1 VVGMS
6 VSAGSG
12 RFPAT
17 KPGVE
22 LALVWAFLG
31 IRAFDLAQAAIAL
44 AAGSL
49 RKSSDPSLD
58 IGLAIAMAAESVLL
72 GRWLLR
78 RGSML
83 PFGWPIAADYG
94 LALGVVAFAPAY
106 ISAAGRLDTW
116 TMWAY
121 PVTLSTSLLLAAG
134 LARLTQVLACT
145 GALAIIYAAV
155 VALPLGG
162 DVAARATAV
171 VNALAFPG
179 FATVAFLVARFVRN
193 LASAADAAR
202 KRVAELEQER
212 SRAVVHDL
220 LTYLRLDRFAEADDR
235 TRTMMIAQ
243 ARAKHD
249 QMRSYVDGSGGT
261 RDLQEHVN
269 AVLRLYPSLP
279 VRRIYAVDSGV
290 QLPDDALEQLGHAL
304 DTALA
309 NVEQHAP
316 GASVTVCVQADGDHV
331 AVTVHDDG
339 PGFDRASQ
347 PPGFGIR
354 EILGRHLEEIGGR
367 SEVHSVPGSGTRV
380 RIIVPRGQQA

>member
-6 VSAGSG
+6 VSAGG

-17 KPGVE
+17 RTGVE

-31 IRAFDLAQAAIAL
+31 IRAFDLGQAAIAL

-72 GRWLLR
+72 GRWLLK

-83 PFGWPIAADYG
+83 PFSWPIAADFCM
-94 LALGVVAFAPAY
+94 AVGVVASAPAY

-121 PVTLSTSLLLAAG
+121 PVTLSTTLLLAAG
-134 LARLTQVLACT
+134 LPRVAQVLSST
-145 GALAIIYAAV
+145 GALSIIYVAV
-155 VALPLGG
+155 VAVPLAG

-179 FATVAFLVARFVRN
+179 FATVAFLVARFMRN
-193 LASAADAAR
+193 LASAADTAR
-202 KRVAELEQER
+202 KLVAELGQER

-235 TRTMMIAQ
+235 TQTMLIAQ
-243 ARAKHD
+243 AQAKHD

-269 AVLRLYPSLP
+269 AILRLHPSLP
-279 VRRIYAVDSGV
+279 VRGMAAVEPGV
-290 QLPDDALEQLGHAL
+290 QLPDDVLEQLGHAL

-316 GASVTVCVQADGDHV
+316 GASVTVRVQAEGDHV
-331 AVTVHDDG
+331 AVMIDDDG
-339 PGFDRASQ
+339 PGFDQAFQ
-347 PPGFGIR
+347 QPGFGIR
-354 EILGRHLEEIGGR
+354 EILGRHLEEVGGR
-367 SEVHSVPGSGTRV
+367 GEVHSIPGSGTQV